1 MNSSTSLSYEQEYST
16 PSCNEVLE
24 ITFQCLNLI
33 TGAITLSGNL
43 LVFAAIVSSSR
54 LRQRPMNQ
62 FLTSLAVT
70 DIIMGSCISPGYS
83 IFCVGCMDYSFSKSC
98 WLMKATKDIALA
110 SSIYNL
116 LAISAD
122 RCLAVYWPLRYATLM
137 TKGRV
142 ISILSSTWGISFI
155 IAAIRIYWEHT
166 KSGAELDAINS
177 LYNNILLICVLLLPS
192 LVISVINVKIILT
205 IRDQARQV
213 FAIRNAQARSQAD
226 TENPDVTLEEV
237 ARKRKGTLAC
247 ALVVIVFV
255 ISWIPRI
262 CFNIQFFMKG
272 DLGKVDVLLQKLS
285 MFFFGVQSS
294 INPFIYSLL
303 RADFRQAARKL
314 LRMKNSRNVHSLVRQ
329 PRVNN
334 VDRESI
340 I

>member
-1 MNSSTSLSYEQEYST
+1 MEKTYKHAQKTLRQT
-16 PSCNEVLE
+16 
-24 ITFQCLNLI
+24 INLI
-33 TGAITLSGNL
+33 
-43 LVFAAIVSSSR
+43 
-54 LRQRPMNQ
+54 Q
-62 FLTSLAVT
+62 
-70 DIIMGSCISPGYS
+70 Y
-83 IFCVGCMDYSFSKSC
+83 CVACMDYSFSKSC

-142 ISILSSTWGISFI
+142 TSILSSTWGISFI

-213 FAIRNAQARSQAD
+213 FAIRNAQARSQAE

-262 CFNIQFFMKG
+262 CFNIQFF
-272 DLGKVDVLLQKLS
+272 LA
-285 MFFFGVQSS
+285 FFFSYSS
-294 INPFIYSLL
+294 PTIMITAGPVASHVFFN
-303 RADFRQAARKL
+303 
-314 LRMKNSRNVHSLVRQ
+314 
-329 PRVNN
+329 
-334 VDRESI
+334 
-340 I
+340 